1 MSKVSIKNIKKI
13 PKAKLP
19 NDSKYLEFIANARQI
34 ASDFKVKEPSE
45 SLASIVK
52 SLHVF

>member
-1 MSKVSIKNIKKI
+1 MGKVLLKNINKV

-19 NDSKYLEFIANARQI
+19 NDSKYLEYVANARRI
-34 ASDFKVKEPSE
+34 AKDFKVKEPSE

>member
-1 MSKVSIKNIKKI
+1 MCKVLLKNINKV

-19 NDSKYLEFIANARQI
+19 NGSKYLEFIANARQI